1 MVRGRY
7 SSSEP
12 TSGTIDGVASTQM
25 PRASGPSSALVVF
38 LDPDRARGVK
48 SQGLLRYAPDDILRQ
63 TSLGIP
69 PDRNEIF
76 A

>member
-1 MVRGRY
+1 MCGAPSIVPEVGY
-7 SSSEP
+7 
-12 TSGTIDGVASTQM
+12 GLYL
-25 PRASGPSSALVVF
+25 PRFHGFKSIPNFV
-38 LDPDRARGVK
+38 RGVK
-48 SQGLLRYAPDDILRQ
+48 SQGLLRHAPDDILRQ

>member
-1 MVRGRY
+1 MFGAPSNVPVVGC
-7 SSSEP
+7 
-12 TSGTIDGVASTQM
+12 
-25 PRASGPSSALVVF
+25 RALITPVSYVQWLKEAVGGLSIPH
-38 LDPDRARGVK
+38 RARGVK
-48 SQGLLRYAPDDILRQ
+48 GQGLLRYAPDDILRQ

>member
-1 MVRGRY
+1 MA
-7 SSSEP
+7 
-12 TSGTIDGVASTQM
+12 DGAVGGLSI
-25 PRASGPSSALVVF
+25 PYRS
-38 LDPDRARGVK
+38 RGVK
-48 SQGLLRYAPDDILRQ
+48 SQGLLRYAPDEILRQ

>member
-1 MVRGRY
+1 MDFTYPG
-7 SSSEP
+7 SMP
-12 TSGTIDGVASTQM
+12 AS
-25 PRASGPSSALVVF
+25 PGWVSI
-38 LDPDRARGVK
+38 PDRARGVK
-48 SQGLLRYAPDDILRQ
+48 SQGLLRHAPDDILLQ